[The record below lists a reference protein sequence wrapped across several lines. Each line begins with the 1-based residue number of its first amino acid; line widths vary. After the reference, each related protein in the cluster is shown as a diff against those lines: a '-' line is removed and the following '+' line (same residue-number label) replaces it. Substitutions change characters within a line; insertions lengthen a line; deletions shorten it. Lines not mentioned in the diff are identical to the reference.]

1 MIIFE
6 KGGGIVNCREACS
19 AMTDFLEGTY
29 PVSRQEEFLWHVE
42 NCADCREE
50 LAVTLTLQM
59 ALNALDENTEFI
71 YMDSDEGV
79 RKVLDNAAVRV
90 AHYNRYRRIRW
101 AIGTVAGWALV
112 MTCGL
117 QILYWIQTGFRLF

>member
-6 KGGGIVNCREACS
+6 KGGGIVNCREACR
-19 AMTDFLEGTY
+19 AMPDFLEGAY
-29 PVSRQEEFLWHVE
+29 PVSRQEEFLQHVE

-59 ALNALDENTEFI
+59 ALNALDDNTEFI

-79 RKVLDNAAVRV
+79 KKVLDNAAARV
-90 AHYNRYRRIRW
+90 AHYNRYLRIKW
-101 AIGTVAGWALV
+101 AIGTAAGWALV
-112 MTCGL
+112 LTCAL
-117 QILYWIQTGFRLF
+117 QILYLMQAGFRLF